1 MSPIDTKCKALNNC
15 KMELGSP
22 IRFEPVFLLL
32 FISFISFS
40 GCNKG
45 LPGQNGPNKTAGGN
59 CEVNGA
65 YGTIESNHGHILD
78 ISAEDVLISRAKT
91 YDITG
96 TAGHTHTV
104 SVSVDSFN
112 RLALKTPVT
121 MTSSVGGAHTHNVMI
136 QCN

>member
-1 MSPIDTKCKALNNC
+1 MLVS
-15 KMELGSP
+15 
-22 IRFEPVFLLL
+22 FL
-32 FISFISFS
+32 IFS

-45 LPGQNGPNKTAGGN
+45 LPGQNGPNKTSGGD
-59 CEVNGA
+59 CERFGA
-65 YGTIESNHGHILD
+65 SGTVEGNHGHVLN
-78 ISAEDVLISRAKT
+78 ISADDVLISQAKT

-104 SVSVDSFN
+104 DVTIDSFN

-121 MTSSVGGAHTHNVMI
+121 ITSSVGGAHTHSVLV